1 MVFSVL
7 SEDLPDSL
15 KLKILKKWI
24 SESGKSSAAKESSSK
39 STVDLERI
47 VYSKI
52 VDDRGLELIKKVKQL
67 YPEIYPTV
75 LTILHDLIN
84 KGVVNELDGYTLYVL
99 FNKYLNIP
107 VKPDIRIRFVKHGK
121 EVDLKEYLEK

>member
-107 VKPDIRIRFVKHGK
+107 VKPDIRIRFVKRGK
-121 EVDLKEYLEK
+121 EVDFKEYLEK

>member
-107 VKPDIRIRFVKHGK
+107 VKPDIRIRFVKRGK